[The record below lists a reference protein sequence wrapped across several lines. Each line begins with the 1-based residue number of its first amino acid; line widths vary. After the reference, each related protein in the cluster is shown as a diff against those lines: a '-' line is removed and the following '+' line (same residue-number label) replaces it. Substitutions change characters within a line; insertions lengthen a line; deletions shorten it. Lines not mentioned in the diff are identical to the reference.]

1 MKKFIALASIFIF
14 ILIVSCE
21 RESQIIK
28 DPIRLTTDQ
37 KQLVNSSNIFG
48 FNIFK
53 EVAKNTQGDTNVFI
67 SPLSIS
73 LALTMLYNGSASIT
87 KDELR
92 SGLGYEGLTDE
103 QVNIANRDLIKAL
116 IEADPKVNMQIANSI
131 WYKNDMY
138 VKPGFI
144 AINKDYFKAGVFPGK
159 FDTATKDS
167 INNWVSYNTNQK
179 ITEILDKIPG
189 GVVMYLINAIYFKGI
204 WKYQFEGKNTTKLDF
219 NVSSEEKVTTDFM
232 TQTGTFEYFQNDLF
246 KAIDLPYGEG
256 NYSMLIL
263 LPNENKTCHDI
274 LNSLNDTKW
283 KEWNEQLLKHNVN
296 VSIPK
301 FKFGYF
307 KKLNRDL
314 IALGMSSMFLNADLS
329 GISNTDNLAVSRVLH
344 KTFVEVNEEGTEAA
358 AVTAVEI
365 IKTNLPDNLA
375 FNANKPF
382 IFIIKEKDT
391 NTLLFMG
398 ILKNPLKN

>member
-53 EVAKNTQGDTNVFI
+53 EVAKNTQNDTNVFI

-131 WYKNDMY
+131 WYKYD
-138 VKPGFI
+138 
-144 AINKDYFKAGVFPGK
+144 
-159 FDTATKDS
+159 
-167 INNWVSYNTNQK
+167 
-179 ITEILDKIPG
+179 
-189 GVVMYLINAIYFKGI
+189 
-204 WKYQFEGKNTTKLDF
+204 
-219 NVSSEEKVTTDFM
+219 
-232 TQTGTFEYFQNDLF
+232 
-246 KAIDLPYGEG
+246 
-256 NYSMLIL
+256 
-263 LPNENKTCHDI
+263 C
-274 LNSLNDTKW
+274 
-283 KEWNEQLLKHNVN
+283 
-296 VSIPK
+296 
-301 FKFGYF
+301 
-307 KKLNRDL
+307 
-314 IALGMSSMFLNADLS
+314 
-329 GISNTDNLAVSRVLH
+329 
-344 KTFVEVNEEGTEAA
+344 
-358 AVTAVEI
+358 
-365 IKTNLPDNLA
+365 
-375 FNANKPF
+375 
-382 IFIIKEKDT
+382 
-391 NTLLFMG
+391 
-398 ILKNPLKN
+398 

>member
-53 EVAKNTQGDTNVFI
+53 EVAKNTQNDTNVFI

-131 WYKNDMY
+131 WYKND
-138 VKPGFI
+138 
-144 AINKDYFKAGVFPGK
+144 
-159 FDTATKDS
+159 
-167 INNWVSYNTNQK
+167 
-179 ITEILDKIPG
+179 
-189 GVVMYLINAIYFKGI
+189 
-204 WKYQFEGKNTTKLDF
+204 
-219 NVSSEEKVTTDFM
+219 
-232 TQTGTFEYFQNDLF
+232 
-246 KAIDLPYGEG
+246 
-256 NYSMLIL
+256 
-263 LPNENKTCHDI
+263 C
-274 LNSLNDTKW
+274 
-283 KEWNEQLLKHNVN
+283 
-296 VSIPK
+296 
-301 FKFGYF
+301 
-307 KKLNRDL
+307 
-314 IALGMSSMFLNADLS
+314 
-329 GISNTDNLAVSRVLH
+329 
-344 KTFVEVNEEGTEAA
+344 
-358 AVTAVEI
+358 
-365 IKTNLPDNLA
+365 
-375 FNANKPF
+375 
-382 IFIIKEKDT
+382 
-391 NTLLFMG
+391 
-398 ILKNPLKN
+398 